1 MIGFLSDVGMVR
13 SLNEDFVCYHENGD
27 FNIYVVADGMGGHNA
42 GEVAS
47 KMAAE
52 GIVDFVKKY
61 FNKEWSRDYCANCSN
76 CLKNDELR
84 DFTREAQIILSTVYR
99 TREAYGIS
107 VLIDILRGIKGPKI
121 IKNRLDNVTTFGL
134 MKEYSTSFIR
144 GLIKEMISD
153 EFVSLKEGTYSMLK
167 LTQKSMDVLLKG
179 KKVILLVKEEETA
192 INKELFNIVKN
203 WRRERA
209 YKDGIKPYII
219 FSDATLIE
227 IVNKLPKSK
236 EELMDIRGVGEK
248 KVERYGEEI
257 LKIISKEL

>member
-1 MIGFLSDVGMVR
+1 M
-13 SLNEDFVCYHENGD
+13 
-27 FNIYVVADGMGGHNA
+27 
-42 GEVAS
+42 
-47 KMAAE
+47 
-52 GIVDFVKKY
+52 
-61 FNKEWSRDYCANCSN
+61 
-76 CLKNDELR
+76 
-84 DFTREAQIILSTVYR
+84 
-99 TREAYGIS
+99 
-107 VLIDILRGIKGPKI
+107 LIDILRGIKGPKI